1 MQAMTTF
8 DERSST
14 IAQAARAAAT
24 HRARPA
30 DELYEF
36 RRYNY
41 ADGWDSD
48 DAALGWVDDE
58 IVRGSSRRLH

>member
-1 MQAMTTF
+1 MHATT
-8 DERSST
+8 ET
-14 IAQAARAAAT
+14 AARPSTTATLPAAPVRKA
-24 HRARPA
+24 RAS

-58 IVRGSSRRLH
+58 IVSAKSRRLH

>member
-1 MQAMTTF
+1 MRTITDTT
-8 DERSST
+8 DRPATEPMLVD
-14 IAQAARAAAT
+14 AAARRL
-24 HRARPA
+24 RAS

-58 IVRGSSRRLH
+58 IVSTRKRRLH

>member
-1 MQAMTTF
+1 M
-8 DERSST
+8 RT
-14 IAQAARAAAT
+14 ITETSDRPATEPMLVDAAARRL
-24 HRARPA
+24 RAS

-58 IVRGSSRRLH
+58 IVSTRKRRLH